1 MTKTPFQVYLDDRD
15 KSLLSRLADDTRLS
29 KAEVV
34 REAIRRWARE
44 LSGDHDALLD
54 LVGTMDDPSLPSDLS
69 SRHDEYAVRGYP
81 MQRVAEPDQPLGGDE

>member
-1 MTKTPFQVYLDDRD
+1 MTKVPFQVYLDEKDR
-15 KSLLSRLADDTRLS
+15 SLLSRLADDTRLS

-44 LSGDHDALLD
+44 LSGMHDPILD
-54 LVGTMDDPSLPSDLS
+54 LVGTLDDASLPSDLS
-69 SRHDEYAVRGYP
+69 VRHDEYAVRGYP